1 MRQAREAECS
11 ILSVVAVVAVCDRR
25 LNLEKNATATDRRY
39 TFSLRGRNVKIT
51 GSPAYAFALRICDS
65 R

>member
-11 ILSVVAVVAVCDRR
+11 ILSVVAVCDRR

-39 TFSLRGRNVKIT
+39 NFSLRGRNVKIT
-51 GSPAYAFALRICDS
+51 GSPVYAFALRICDS

>member
-11 ILSVVAVVAVCDRR
+11 ILSIGAVCDRR
-25 LNLEKNATATDRRY
+25 LNLEKNATVTDRRY
-39 TFSLRGRNVKIT
+39 NFSLRGRNVKIT
-51 GSPAYAFALRICDS
+51 GSPAYASALRICDS

>member
-11 ILSVVAVVAVCDRR
+11 ILSVGAACDER
-25 LNLEKNATATDRRY
+25 LNSEKNAMVTDRRHY
-39 TFSLRGRNVKIT
+39 FSLRGRNVKIT
-51 GSPAYAFALRICDS
+51 GSPAYASASRIFDS